1 MSPTFVSSCTRKSS
15 EDRRTQLNSCE
26 SSYPEDRRDSEVL
39 HSQRYWAIAPGL
51 NSAALLARR
60 PATTA
65 SRSTSF
71 YFFRF
76 FVAID
81 SKICHLQDQT
91 RKQILEI
98 LFARRSGLQK
108 HSRVVFVLVTTF
120 L

>member
-1 MSPTFVSSCTRKSS
+1 MRPTFVSSCTRKSS

-71 YFFRF
+71 YFFAF
-76 FVAID
+76 LLQSIPKSAIF
-81 SKICHLQDQT
+81 KIRQGNKFL
-91 RKQILEI
+91 
-98 LFARRSGLQK
+98 RSSSL
-108 HSRVVFVLVTTF
+108 VVPVCRNIPESF
-120 L
+120 LS